1 MHGLEDKVAIVT
13 GGAGRIGR
21 AVVRRLVEEGVRVVV
36 ADVDAAAA
44 DDVAGAYD
52 ERAAAIAF
60 DAGDPVSIAAL
71 VDATM
76 QRFGRIDILHNNA
89 AFVNLGDLGHDATA
103 LDTPLD
109 VWDVTMNVNV
119 RGYFVACR
127 HVIPH
132 MIAGGGG
139 SIINTSS
146 GSASAGD
153 NVRIAYGTSKGAV
166 STLTLYIA
174 AQHGKQRIRCN
185 AIAPGMIA
193 DDRLRAA
200 APKLVAL
207 NERHSALPRIGH
219 PDDVASLVAF
229 LGSDESSF
237 ITGQVISIDGGL
249 QAHVPQMVEAMEL
262 GSAYS

>member
-1 MHGLEDKVAIVT
+1 MRGLDGKVAIVT
-13 GGAGRIGR
+13 GAAGRIGR
-21 AVVRRLVEEGVRVVV
+21 AVVQRLVEEGASVAV
-36 ADVDAAAA
+36 ADVDAGGAKE
-44 DDVAGAYD
+44 VAGRHGDKAF
-52 ERAAAIAF
+52 AVQF
-60 DAGDPVSIAAL
+60 DAGEEQSIKAMI
-71 VDATM
+71 DATVDH
-76 QRFGRIDILHNNA
+76 FGKLDILHNNA
-89 AFVNLGDLGHDATA
+89 ALTNIGELGTDTNA
-103 LDTPLD
+103 LETPLAL
-109 VWDVTMNVNV
+109 WDAMMHVNV
-119 RGYFVACR
+119 RGYFVAAR
-127 HVIPH
+127 YAIPY
-132 MIAGGGG
+132 MLKQGSG

-146 GSASAGD
+146 GSGLYGD
-153 NVRIAYGTSKGAV
+153 DVRIAYGTSKGAV
-166 STLTLYIA
+166 KILTKYIA